1 MSFTLDGYPYANNS
15 QTNIQALGLAIQ
27 GSTVYYFSA
36 AGPGTA
42 CKSIWSSLVSP
53 RHTIDCRPWGYDLA
67 GAGRLQTAY
76 QALPNSNY
84 QHIVSLYK
92 GANFLIVADPVAA
105 QFYDEFE
112 LDHVTERKRMLDAYL
127 PTLYTRFAEYLNTQT
142 NVPILRSWA
151 APLWEAGLA
160 DGGISVLDT
169 FGDCLGAWLINNE
182 YDWLAVVQEALQSGK
197 ISFLCPPVVPTLQ
210 PTPTVEPTSS
220 PTNHTAVSQS
230 MLLA

>member
-15 QTNIQALGLAIQ
+15 QTNIQALGLAVQ

-42 CKSIWSSLVSP
+42 CKSIWSSLVAP
-53 RHTIDCRPWGYDLA
+53 RHTIDCRPWGYDLT
-67 GAGRLQTAY
+67 GARMLQTAY

-84 QHIVSLYK
+84 QHVVSMYK
-92 GANFLIVADPVAA
+92 SANFLIAADPVAA
-105 QFYDEFE
+105 QFHDEFE
-112 LDHVTERKRMLDAYL
+112 IEQVEQRKLMLETYL
-127 PTLYTRFAEYLNTQT
+127 PTLYTRFAEYLNAQT
-142 NVPILRSWA
+142 NVPILRAWA
-151 APLWEAGLA
+151 APLWEVGLA

-182 YDWLAVVQEALQSGK
+182 YDWLAVVQEALLSGQ
-197 ISFLCPPVVPTLQ
+197 ISFLYPPVE
-210 PTPTVEPTSS
+210 PTPQPSLTVEPTPS
-220 PTNHTAVSQS
+220 PTNHTVVSQS

>member
-15 QTNIQALGLAIQ
+15 QTNIQALGLAVQ

-42 CKSIWSSLVSP
+42 CKSIWSSLVAP

-67 GAGRLQTAY
+67 GAERLQTAY

-84 QHIVSLYK
+84 QHIVCMVK
-92 GANFLIVADPVAA
+92 GTNFLIVADPMAA
-105 QFYDEFE
+105 QFHDEFE
-112 LDHVTERKRMLDAYL
+112 LDHVTERERMLGAYL
-127 PTLYTRFAEYLNTQT
+127 PTLHTRFAEYLNTQT

-160 DGGISVLDT
+160 EGGLTVLDT
-169 FGDCLGAWLINNE
+169 FGDCLGAWLINTD
-182 YDWLAVVQEALQSGK
+182 YDWLVCVQRLLQQSV
-197 ISFLCPPVVPTLQ
+197 ISF
-210 PTPTVEPTSS
+210 S
-220 PTNHTAVSQS
+220 PQE
-230 MLLA
+230 